1 MNRLKQIQFELY
13 YSKFYWLNDYE
24 IRNLLENGDVKTI
37 PDAKVFWE
45 ETLSDIMFNTVDES
59 KTILENVLTQ
69 MQRKGSLL
77 DWEIRKSEFNN
88 IEFVFTTRTE
98 KDGQIEIKY

>member
-13 YSKFYWLNDYE
+13 YSKFYWLDDYE
-24 IRNLLENGDVKTI
+24 IRNLLENGNVVTI
-37 PDAKVFWE
+37 PSEEVFWK
-45 ETLSDIMFNTVDES
+45 ETLSDIMFNTID
-59 KTILENVLTQ
+59 KPTILLEKFLTE

-77 DWEIRKSEFNN
+77 DWYIHRSEPDGIAF
-88 IEFVFTTRTE
+88 FFTTRTE

>member
-13 YSKFYWLNDYE
+13 YSKFYWLSDYE
-24 IRNLLENGDVKTI
+24 IRDLLETGDVKTI

-45 ETLSDIMFNTVDES
+45 ETLPDIMFNTVDES
-59 KTILENVLTQ
+59 KTILENILTE

-77 DWEIRKSEFNN
+77 DWEIRKSEFKN
-88 IEFVFTTRTE
+88 IKFVFTTRTGLG
-98 KDGQIEIKY
+98 GQLEIKY